1 MLTTEYLDLNKTM
14 VLTPEEEK
22 MIDALEGRPIAYD
35 EDCMPLSK
43 EYMEKILEERKSKA
57 V

>member
-1 MLTTEYLDLNKTM
+1 
-14 VLTPEEEK
+14 

-35 EDCMPLSK
+35 EDSMPLSK
-43 EYMEKILEERKSKA
+43 EYMEKILKERKNRA

>member
-1 MLTTEYLDLNKTM
+1 
-14 VLTPEEEK
+14 
-22 MIDALEGRPIAYD
+22 MIDALEDRPIAYD

-43 EYMEKILEERKSKA
+43 EYMEKILEERKNKA